1 MIYTNFPLYFHILLL
16 LKTPKKNVRN
26 NIAEPDVTVLRM
38 KLFIHY
44 LGSFLF
50 KSFLFLLR
58 CVSRQC
64 LCCFKEYKHL
74 EVFNQL
80 VYALINLVI
89 AQISSLRD
97 RLCSVQDHIHKG
109 GASGAEG
116 AGSEWS
122 GGGETAPGPLP
133 QPSSPGEDEP
143 VNVERDSAE
152 EDADTPDQNQNKS
165 QSQGHGQGANQ
176 QSGEAQM
183 EALGPG
189 EGCSSSSGGSGGGDG
204 CAGAGG
210 SGSSDSQDPFSSW
223 STEER
228 EKLLLCAAKIFQIQF
243 PLYTAYKHNTHP
255 TIEVRTSPTSIY
267 LALIHE

>member
-1 MIYTNFPLYFHILLL
+1 ML
-16 LKTPKKNVRN
+16 
-26 NIAEPDVTVLRM
+26 VLELM
-38 KLFIHY
+38 PTCS
-44 LGSFLF
+44 LGPPSF
-50 KSFLFLLR
+50 
-58 CVSRQC
+58 RQC

-97 RLCSVQDHIHKG
+97 RLCSLHSHHHHAHNIG
-109 GASGAEG
+109 
-116 AGSEWS
+116 
-122 GGGETAPGPLP
+122 GGGEGTSVLGWSDGVPRPLP

-152 EDADTPDQNQNKS
+152 EDGDSQTDLNQSKAPG
-165 QSQGHGQGANQ
+165 QPGPQGTQPPGDAHA
-176 QSGEAQM
+176 

-189 EGCSSSSGGSGGGDG
+189 RADG
-204 CAGAGG
+204 GAG
-210 SGSSDSQDPFSSW
+210 SPDPFSSW

-255 TIEVRTSPTSIY
+255 TIEVNTHVHMHVHLLLLLKSTHR
-267 LALIHE
+267 

>member
-1 MIYTNFPLYFHILLL
+1 MHFSSLNFFNCNVLHHSLTGVFVSRLGEIHVELLF
-16 LKTPKKNVRN
+16 NASC
-26 NIAEPDVTVLRM
+26 I
-38 KLFIHY
+38 
-44 LGSFLF
+44 
-50 KSFLFLLR
+50 
-58 CVSRQC
+58 VSSSVFRQC

-97 RLCSVQDHIHKG
+97 RLCSVQDHTHKVG
-109 GASGAEG
+109 VPGTEG
-116 AGSEWS
+116 VGSEWS
-122 GGGETAPGPLP
+122 GGDAAPGPLP

-152 EDADTPDQNQNKS
+152 EDGDTPDLNQNKS
-165 QSQGHGQGANQ
+165 RSQGADQP
-176 QSGEAQM
+176 SEAQM
-183 EALGPG
+183 EVLGPG
-189 EGCSSSSGGSGGGDG
+189 ESCSGSGGVEGG
-204 CAGAGG
+204 AGAN
-210 SGSSDSQDPFSSW
+210 GSSDSQDPFSSW

-255 TIEVRTSPTSIY
+255 TIEVWTRPLSHT
-267 LALIHE
+267 

>member
-1 MIYTNFPLYFHILLL
+1 MSSHVECFFNTLCFFCA
-16 LKTPKKNVRN
+16 V
-26 NIAEPDVTVLRM
+26 
-38 KLFIHY
+38 F
-44 LGSFLF
+44 
-50 KSFLFLLR
+50 
-58 CVSRQC
+58 RQC

-97 RLCSVQDHIHKG
+97 RLCSVQDHTHKG
-109 GASGAEG
+109 GVSGTEG
-116 AGSEWS
+116 VGSEW
-122 GGGETAPGPLP
+122 GGGEPAPGALP

-152 EDADTPDQNQNKS
+152 EDGDAPDLNQNKT
-165 QSQGHGQGANQ
+165 QSQGQGPNQ
-176 QSGEAQM
+176 PCEAQM

-189 EGCSSSSGGSGGGDG
+189 ESASGSGGGDG
-204 CAGAGG
+204 DGVGVGAN
-210 SGSSDSQDPFSSW
+210 SSSDSQDPFSSW

-255 TIEVRTSPTSIY
+255 TIEVRTSPVLYTTHRFEQLLS
-267 LALIHE
+267 LILILISVTPGKPPHRPRKVFQHVISPVKTFMFLHFSNKNK

>member
-1 MIYTNFPLYFHILLL
+1 M
-16 LKTPKKNVRN
+16 
-26 NIAEPDVTVLRM
+26 
-38 KLFIHY
+38 
-44 LGSFLF
+44 
-50 KSFLFLLR
+50 
-58 CVSRQC
+58 
-64 LCCFKEYKHL
+64 
-74 EVFNQL
+74 FNQL

-97 RLCSVQDHIHKG
+97 RLCSVQDHARKV

-116 AGSEWS
+116 AAS
-122 GGGETAPGPLP
+122 GWNESGPRP

-152 EDADTPDQNQNKS
+152 EDGDNQPDLNQNKV
-165 QSQGHGQGANQ
+165 QTQGPEAP
-176 QSGEAQM
+176 GEAHM

-189 EGCSSSSGGSGGGDG
+189 GGVAEGG
-204 CAGAGG
+204 AGA
-210 SGSSDSQDPFSSW
+210 SGQDPFGSW

-255 TIEVRTSPTSIY
+255 TIEVRPAQHTRTHLTNTLPSPDRKSVV
-267 LALIHE
+267 

>member
-1 MIYTNFPLYFHILLL
+1 MLTRSLCP
-16 LKTPKKNVRN
+16 
-26 NIAEPDVTVLRM
+26 A
-38 KLFIHY
+38 
-44 LGSFLF
+44 SF
-50 KSFLFLLR
+50 
-58 CVSRQC
+58 RQC

-97 RLCSVQDHIHKG
+97 RLCNLHSHHLNAHKI
-109 GASGAEG
+109 
-116 AGSEWS
+116 
-122 GGGETAPGPLP
+122 GGEGTSALGWSDGVPRPLA

-152 EDADTPDQNQNKS
+152 EDGDLQTDLNKTKTPGPPGP
-165 QSQGHGQGANQ
+165 QGTQPPGDAHA
-176 QSGEAQM
+176 

-189 EGCSSSSGGSGGGDG
+189 RAEGGVDPP
-204 CAGAGG
+204 
-210 SGSSDSQDPFSSW
+210 DPFSSW

-255 TIEVRTSPTSIY
+255 TIEVNTHFHMHDR
-267 LALIHE
+267 LLLLL